1 MTEPAGRVPVS
12 TTDLWKAL
20 ALILITLDHYGLFLD
35 PEQDWWRVF
44 GRASLPVWFFFVGFA
59 RSRNVPWTW
68 LFIGVGLTALDLWY
82 EDFDVAETPLNIVLG
97 FALIR
102 LALPW
107 IEERVWPYRGRLLA
121 FLALLVAL
129 LPIAGHGV
137 EYGTEGWLLALV
149 GLAHRRW
156 LERPDR
162 EALLR
167 RIGLAALAGGAF
179 CAVEIDDFAFDP
191 PQAIALVILVAAVS
205 AMLVGFRR
213 DVSSWQPPA
222 PVAAILRLGGRH
234 SLMLY
239 AGQIVLFTLAAV
251 ALGDDGADGT
261 GTDDS

>member
-1 MTEPAGRVPVS
+1 MTGPARPAPVS
-12 TTDLWKAL
+12 TTDLWKVA

-35 PEQDWWRVF
+35 PQQDWWRVL

-68 LFIGVGLTALDLWY
+68 LFIGVGLTVLDLWY
-82 EDFDVAETPLNIVLG
+82 EDFDLAETPLNIVLG

-102 LALPW
+102 WALPW
-107 IEERVWPYRGRLLA
+107 IEDRIWPHRGRLVG
-121 FLALLVAL
+121 FLALLIAL
-129 LPIAGHGV
+129 LPVAGHLV
-137 EYGTEGWLLALV
+137 EYGTEGWLLALA

-156 LERPDR
+156 LERPER

-179 CAVEIDDFAFDP
+179 CAVEIADFTFDP
-191 PQAIALVILVAAVS
+191 PQAVALVILVAAIS
-205 AMLVGFRR
+205 ALLVGFRR
-213 DVSSWQPPA
+213 EASSWQPPA

-239 AGQIVLFTLAAV
+239 AGQIVLFTLAAM
-251 ALGDDGADGT
+251 ALGDSTAM
-261 GTDDS
+261 DDP